1 MFCPRCG
8 AEGGTSK
15 FCRSCG
21 TNLAVV
27 SDLLEEAEPSSLGTA
42 PMGNRTT
49 LSLFHPSYLAND
61 RDLNG
66 HNAVTIFA
74 ATEIDLAAGP
84 LALGETRINV
94 VSIFGGTDIRVPD
107 DVAVRVTGF
116 SLFGGVN
123 VRGREVSS
131 GIFSVNQYESP
142 GYSSATRRLHIDAT
156 SIFGGVKIRTP

>member
-1 MFCPRCG
+1 MFCPKCG
-8 AEGGTSK
+8 VEAGSSR

-27 SDLLEEAEPSSLGTA
+27 SDLLEDGHTSPLHTSRLEGQS
-42 PMGNRTT
+42 T
-49 LSLFHPSYLAND
+49 LSLFHSSYITNE

-66 HNAVTIFA
+66 HTAVAVFG
-74 ATEIDLAAGP
+74 ATQLDLAAAP

-94 VSIFGGTDIRVPD
+94 VSIFGGADILVPD
-107 DVAVRVTGF
+107 DVAVRITGI
-116 SLFGGVN
+116 SMFGGVN

-142 GYSSATRRLHIDAT
+142 GYASAPRRLHIDAT
-156 SIFGGVKIRTP
+156 SIFGGAKIRTP